1 MNISCSAEPCP
12 VILDCSCVFYSGANL
27 IYTGIVTNDTLCA
40 ALIKIDNKFK
50 DAAIGYV
57 FENGI
62 VQAVPGGPVRL
73 GGTLTQNTVITSGP
87 YTFALTGTIESSAFI
102 TTGGTSTQFVKGDGS
117 LDSTAYQ
124 PAGNYITGLTGDG
137 TANGPGSAVFTLAN
151 VNPTFGTWGS
161 ATQVPIITTD
171 SKGRITNIT
180 TTLIT
185 IPSSSLS
192 FFGDVSGFGNTGSP
206 VQLTLNTVLATPGVY
221 GSSTTVPVI
230 TVNGKGLITSITQVP
245 VSGGGGGGGVTSVS
259 VTAGTGISAS
269 VANPTTTPNITITNT
284 APDQTVVLN
293 NGAGINVTGTYPN
306 FTIAATGTGGVTSV
320 TASLPISSSGGATPN
335 ISITQASGSTD
346 GYLSSGDWTI
356 FNNKVGGSG
365 TTNYVPK
372 FSNTG
377 TPATIADSQI
387 FDNGTSV
394 GIGTITPSASF
405 KLDVVGNIRASQF
418 GYFGNNE
425 VRINTSTSGYM
436 ELYDST
442 EKKFIVGNGA
452 TDVASFRTYNGNI
465 FQFDNNAD
473 FIPLQLARFSSQVFK
488 SVGTDTHNVIQ
499 SSPIINATGGTTLVR
514 GFYYDPNLTS
524 TTGVTNV
531 AFENANGDIIHRN
544 LATGG
549 ADEMVTVDSVGKL
562 KKQAISTGGVTSV
575 SATSPITSSGGTTPD
590 ISTSMATNK
599 LIGRSTAG
607 VGVMEE
613 ITIGAGLSLSAGTL
627 SSTAE
632 GILHG
637 TASGTDTYTV
647 TIAGATAYADGD
659 AYLIRFPNGNTGT
672 ATLNISGFGA
682 VGLYRNNDGPVIGGD
697 IWNGSE
703 MLCIY
708 NSTTAGFQLIGTSPN
723 AMYAYVTND
732 DSVTITKGQVVYAFG
747 GQGDRMTVKLAN
759 NVGDATSAQTV
770 GVVLSTSIA
779 ANQKGVIITQGLLDG
794 LSILPTATYA
804 DGDPLYLGSTAGSI
818 TNVKPYAPNHLV
830 YLGNVT
836 TASNGS
842 AGRWY
847 VRVQNGYELDELHN
861 VQAQSP
867 TVNDVLYYFGGSP
880 GQWKTA
886 SISTVLGY
894 TPVGGTGT
902 TNELAYFTGA
912 STIGSL
918 TTATYPS
925 LTELSYVKGVTS
937 SIQTQIG
944 TKITDNAWVDYS
956 ATSTIT
962 GWSAYTTKKLQYK
975 ALGTNTLL
983 VQFQIEG
990 TGTGTTASFTIPSAA
1005 TAWGVQYGTHHNLNN
1020 TTQTIGVCSIQA
1032 GGVTV
1037 SFNPTA
1043 STASAWTN
1051 ATARQIHGQ
1060 IIINIA

>member
-1 MNISCSAEPCP
+1 MPETKKYYHNLDVDNNK
-12 VILDCSCVFYSGANL
+12 VINPLLNPLTTVQRTAVGTLLGLLDE
-27 IYTGIVTNDTLCA
+27 
-40 ALIKIDNKFK
+40 
-50 DAAIGYV
+50 GYV
-57 FENGI
+57 CFDT
-62 VQAVPGGPVRL
+62 
-73 GGTLTQNTVITSGP
+73 TLNQQYFWDG
-87 YTFALTGTIESSAFI
+87 AAWI
-102 TTGGTSTQFVKGDGS
+102 TTGGGSQNLQQVVNIGNGISNFGGIGNASIQSTNFTNGRTLYLNDNGFPTIRIVDNANASNFLQIDLDTLNIDGVSYNWSSIVNPPTGTLVALPFTTDHLATTNNEYVIGD
-117 LDSTAYQ
+117 LVWY
-124 PAGNYITGLTGDG
+124 AGNVYRCIANNDSLQPNLAPAYWTLLGAGFPLVQQPSDWNSTSGNNQILNKPIIPTGTVTSVATSAPITGG
-137 TANGPGSAVFTLAN
+137 T
-151 VNPTFGTWGS
+151 
-161 ATQVPIITTD
+161 
-171 SKGRITNIT
+171 IT
-180 TTLIT
+180 TTGT
-185 IPSSSLS
+185 I
-192 FFGDVSGFGNTGSP
+192 G
-206 VQLTLNTVLATPGVY
+206 
-221 GSSTTVPVI
+221 
-230 TVNGKGLITSITQVP
+230 ITQ
-245 VSGGGGGGGVTSVS
+245 SG
-259 VTAGTGISAS
+259 AAS
-269 VANPTTTPNITITNT
+269 
-284 APDQTVVLN
+284 
-293 NGAGINVTGTYPN
+293 
-306 FTIAATGTGGVTSV
+306 
-320 TASLPISSSGGATPN
+320 
-335 ISITQASGSTD
+335 D
-346 GYLSSGDWTI
+346 GYLSSGDWTT

-465 FQFDNNAD
+465 FQFDNNGD

-562 KKQAISTGGVTSV
+562 KKQAISTGSVTSV
-575 SATSPITSSGGTTPD
+575 TATSPITSSGGTTPD

-613 ITIGAGLSLSAGTL
+613 ITVGTGLSLSAGTL

-672 ATLNISGFGA
+672 ATINISGFGA

-708 NSTTAGFQLIGTSPN
+708 NSTTGGFQLIGTSPN

-759 NVGDATSAQTV
+759 NIGDSTSAQTV

-836 TASNGS
+836 TASNGA

-886 SISTVLGY
+886 SLSSILGY
-894 TPVGGTGT
+894 TPVGPNDTDYEYLMMSSFRT
-902 TNELAYFTGA
+902 TYNY
-912 STIGSL
+912 
-918 TTATYPS
+918 
-925 LTELSYVKGVTS
+925 
-937 SIQTQIG
+937 
-944 TKITDNAWVDYS
+944 
-956 ATSTIT
+956 
-962 GWSAYTTKKLQYK
+962 
-975 ALGTNTLL
+975 
-983 VQFQIEG
+983 
-990 TGTGTTASFTIPSAA
+990 
-1005 TAWGVQYGTHHNLNN
+1005 
-1020 TTQTIGVCSIQA
+1020 
-1032 GGVTV
+1032 
-1037 SFNPTA
+1037 
-1043 STASAWTN
+1043 
-1051 ATARQIHGQ
+1051 
-1060 IIINIA
+1060 